1 MKCNAADGLFTKSS
15 VIILKERIESMA
27 IVEKADRIK
36 NLPPYLFAKIDQMK
50 GEMVQKGAD
59 IIDMGVGDPDLPTPP
74 HIIGALQEA
83 ALDPK
88 NHCYPSYIGMLAFRE
103 AVAEWYQKRFGVSL
117 NPKSEAI
124 TLIGSKEG
132 IAHIPLALIN
142 PNDIVL
148 VPDPGYPV
156 YSTATMFAGGSSHF
170 MPLLKE
176 NNFLPDFSAIPEETL
191 KKAKL
196 MFLNYPNN
204 PTAAIA
210 DLSFF
215 EEAVK
220 LAQRYQIVI
229 CHDAAYTELCFDGY
243 TPPSILEVPGAR
255 DVAIEFH
262 SLSKT
267 YNMTGWRIG
276 FAVGNR
282 DVIAALGQ
290 VKTNID
296 SGAAQAIQIA
306 GITALRGDQ
315 NCLTEMQK
323 IYQERRDVLV
333 KGLKEA
339 GIEAVAP
346 KATFYIWATI
356 PPGST
361 STDFAARLLTEAA
374 IVATPGV
381 GFGKSGEGYIRFAL
395 TVDKERI
402 AEVVK
407 RIKDL
412 KL

>member
-1 MKCNAADGLFTKSS
+1 
-15 VIILKERIESMA
+15 MA

-50 GEMVQKGAD
+50 GEMEQKGAD

-74 HIIGALQEA
+74 HIISALQEA

-276 FAVGNR
+276 FAVGNQ

-296 SGAAQAIQIA
+296 SGAAQAIQLA
-306 GITALRGDQ
+306 GITALREDQ

-323 IYQERRDVLV
+323 STRKEETCSL
-333 KGLKEA
+333 KGLKKL
-339 GIEAVAP
+339 VLRQLP
-346 KATFYIWATI
+346 Q
-356 PPGST
+356 
-361 STDFAARLLTEAA
+361 RLPF
-374 IVATPGV
+374 I
-381 GFGKSGEGYIRFAL
+381 SGQRYPRVL
-395 TVDKERI
+395 PQQTLLPDS
-402 AEVVK
+402 
-407 RIKDL
+407 
-412 KL
+412 